1 MLNGITTMKKILLAF
16 ATCLL
21 AAASH
26 ADTITELEMRMQ
38 QQGALTQELQARCTR
53 EGILF
58 QNIAGYRDSNVE
70 PQRTYDTLIGFAR
83 QSYVPDPEAFLKKA
97 INAVYFDERFTG
109 AGGQALADQITYMC
123 LDPHGKYSPHFQP
136 LQ

>member
-1 MLNGITTMKKILLAF
+1 MKKVFLAIV
-16 ATCLL
+16 TCLL

-26 ADTITELEMRMQ
+26 AETLNELEIRMQ
-38 QQGALTQELQARCTR
+38 QQGALTQELQAKCMR
-53 EGILF
+53 EGMLF

-70 PQRTYDTLIGFAR
+70 PQRAYDSFIGFAR
-83 QSYVPDPEAFLKKA
+83 QSYIPDPEAFLKKA
-97 INAVYFDERFTG
+97 INAVYFDEHFADAR
-109 AGGQALADQITYMC
+109 GQALADQITYMC